1 MTGFKLVQKKPVPDQ
16 PQQTPPPK
24 KNETEKP
31 KTSTAKELLNQN
43 GSQYLEDCV
52 ICRNDVKV
60 TISQTTPS
68 ASRASEKQKE
78 TPGPQTEQMTKTE
91 AKEVMNI
98 KQSVKNEF
106 MAESQK
112 EKIPEKIKIK
122 ESKNS
127 ISTINNHPPKQTK
140 TESENKK
147 LSVYEKTA
155 IENQTIRPQS
165 QNKIGES
172 KTISP
177 INISI
182 AQSSESK
189 TALQN
194 HSVSFQSIT
203 STNSPQILSAT
214 PTLLVNPIP
223 QINMI
228 PQIMPT
234 LNTVLLTQL
243 IPQRP
248 TPTGKEVKFFG
259 DFLPTKNNKQ
269 TMLEP
274 EKLQFSTPL
283 ISTKVLGQILAN
295 KDTTSL
301 NTLRAILHLFGREI
315 EHEKDETDL
324 EGSYGLWKEYLK
336 KIKRKKA
343 KQTLNNKGHKK
354 ISLPHRIAIE
364 EA

>member
-336 KIKRKKA
+336 KLKEKKRSR
-343 KQTLNNKGHKK
+343 L
-354 ISLPHRIAIE
+354 
-364 EA
+364 